1 MLNIKILCVGKIRE
15 KSLKDLISEYE
26 KRISKYAKLEI
37 IELEDEKIPQNASS
51 SIEEQVKSIESNKI
65 LDKLSKYNNASVIL
79 LDLKGK

>member
-37 IELEDEKIPQNASS
+37 IELEDEIYEDDNY
-51 SIEEQVKSIESNKI
+51 SIYTSNSVSDDKPNIIVIMSESF
-65 LDKLSKYNNASVIL
+65 S
-79 LDLKGK
+79 DLTVNRKF